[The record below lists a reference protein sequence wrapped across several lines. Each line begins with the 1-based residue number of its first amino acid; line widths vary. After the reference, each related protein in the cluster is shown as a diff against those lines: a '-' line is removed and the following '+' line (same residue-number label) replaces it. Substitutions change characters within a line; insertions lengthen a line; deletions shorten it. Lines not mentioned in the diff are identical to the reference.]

1 MKLPKG
7 SRKHGHKALAH
18 LVIRHGE
25 TQIIPWSGD
34 IHGDGEQ
41 LVFDEVYELKSEDV
55 LVLEGWNDDV
65 QYPHRFI
72 VRLLILPQ
80 PYAFPE
86 LAALSAFF
94 LLPHGSF
101 YLALSGP
108 ATPYLSSIFLL
119 PHGSFFKIFKPL
131 YTSCVSK
138 LLSTPSWEFLCRFA
152 PHGSTPKS
160 FKPFY
165 SLMGVS

>member
-1 MKLPKG
+1 MPLICVDIPIPPSTPRESPIRVAVNVPAG
-7 SRKHGHKALAH
+7 VIRKVWVLIPHGHKALAH

-86 LAALSAFF
+86 LAALSA
-94 LLPHGSF
+94 
-101 YLALSGP
+101 LSY
-108 ATPYLSSIFLL
+108 A
-119 PHGSFFKIFKPL
+119 FK
-131 YTSCVSK
+131 V
-138 LLSTPSWEFLCRFA
+138 
-152 PHGSTPKS
+152 
-160 FKPFY
+160 
-165 SLMGVS
+165 MGIE